1 MEQKKHSERGQ
12 QEMNKKT
19 IIIMNSVVIVV
30 WLATIIINLL
40 SEDISKFSYG
50 ACGFILIFSWVLRT
64 ADNIRICEL
73 YDHNIKLLQGYVEL
87 LKTIFKKE
95 EEQ

>member
-1 MEQKKHSERGQ
+1 
-12 QEMNKKT
+12 MNKKT
-19 IIIMNSVVIVV
+19 IIIMNVVVIVM

-50 ACGFILIFSWVLRT
+50 VCGFTLILSWIFKTVSDV
-64 ADNIRICEL
+64 RICEL
-73 YDHNIKLLQGYVEL
+73 YDQNSKLFEKYYKLLSEH
-87 LKTIFKKE
+87 LKTIRNIIMKE